1 MSQLKTIRDR
11 VFQRLD
17 WSPNQS
23 SDAKTRVDNAINDAL
38 RALAL
43 DAPYAFPERAFR
55 LSMQPDFYS
64 PDDGLENDGVSLY
77 ESGGA
82 LDAWVLKRDVELP
95 LGSASAS
102 EAWDVSGRWDGRW
115 IEIKHNDTWYR
126 AQIREV
132 WREDVITGTP
142 PVLIQTGYQEY
153 ISLTRPIVIDRG
165 ATYDIQAE
173 YRIYTPY
180 YYLPEDVADIS
191 SVKLYEENNRVP
203 LQWVTKLEA
212 EDRGFMDRPSV
223 VTTGEPDVVWQGP
236 NQTLRAPTA
245 APTVAAGSTTWSGDE
260 PGGVFQYCFTYCWG
274 IRDFEVEEQGLG
286 GRDGEA
292 DSAFITSTVK
302 IDAGFRVLWESP
314 PSPISAAPGH
324 TVTHGGASVDVTTP
338 NIAYMLGFGDNTTK
352 RYGRTGIFK
361 RIYRKRLSV
370 DTAGGGTTGIE
381 APDTFFLLASLDD
394 TDATFVDRGL
404 IPPDIGHPLRSQN
417 AFPSVAFHPR
427 PDQRYIVDVRATP
440 RLNELTDDYDQLQVF
455 EPFEEAVIE
464 WVLAKVLAMTD
475 DSVGARQSEVRYDQ
489 TVKKLAKR
497 YGPQLPGNGVQQRRM
512 SRPRRRRYRKWY

>member
-1 MSQLKTIRDR
+1 LSQLKTIRDR

-55 LSMQPDFYS
+55 LATQPDFYS

-223 VTTGEPDVVWQGP
+223 VTTGEPRRGVARPQPDPTRAHSSAHGRRREHNVVGR
-236 NQTLRAPTA
+236 RAR
-245 APTVAAGSTTWSGDE
+245 WSV
-260 PGGVFQYCFTYCWG
+260 P
-274 IRDFEVEEQGLG
+274 ILLHLLLG
-286 GRDGEA
+286 
-292 DSAFITSTVK
+292 
-302 IDAGFRVLWESP
+302 
-314 PSPISAAPGH
+314 
-324 TVTHGGASVDVTTP
+324 
-338 NIAYMLGFGDNTTK
+338 Y
-352 RYGRTGIFK
+352 
-361 RIYRKRLSV
+361 
-370 DTAGGGTTGIE
+370 
-381 APDTFFLLASLDD
+381 
-394 TDATFVDRGL
+394 
-404 IPPDIGHPLRSQN
+404 
-417 AFPSVAFHPR
+417 
-427 PDQRYIVDVRATP
+427 P
-440 RLNELTDDYDQLQVF
+440 RLR
-455 EPFEEAVIE
+455 
-464 WVLAKVLAMTD
+464 
-475 DSVGARQSEVRYDQ
+475 G
-489 TVKKLAKR
+489 
-497 YGPQLPGNGVQQRRM
+497 
-512 SRPRRRRYRKWY
+512 